1 MSRIKDQLKSL
12 RENMPKGVM
21 WLLLIAAFIVV
32 LILLTLIFTR
42 SRKNTDEN
50 VVPDVSPIYLNIAP
64 DSVDLS
70 NIKVGTK
77 KSEKIII
84 SATAPI
90 KVSKVRLMDDIKN
103 LVTKETCTMIS
114 VAPEMPCTVTVE
126 YKPTNAQSDKTI
138 PLYIDWYGANETP
151 DMMRQAII
159 NITVGAYE
167 PVKPAEPVFVPEVV
181 YQPTPVIEP
190 EPVKQEIKKAVE
202 EIAPTIPVQQPS
214 KQPAPVQQEAC
225 SDFAIPGY
233 NTNGVQVGWIKP
245 DAGTYYFHPFS
256 DKKCNN
262 PTGIY
267 NPDTGIIMDIDKP
280 GKKIG
285 TDAEHIGYS
294 PIINGTMPKLK
305 SVSDSVP
312 QVSQRSNRIV
322 GGMGNLKGT
331 FRGAGMNFIKNDS
344 QKAKYLGSADKE
356 AESVISSRPYD
367 RTFILRQFKPIPA
380 TIVSEVRADPSI
392 YGCGI
397 NKYGDPECTGG
408 GIPVRATVDRNVYSD
423 NGRTIILPTG
433 TLLLGYLKGE
443 LPGPYKSIGR
453 MQINWYQFIRP
464 DGVEFNFASG
474 QDPYSA
480 DAQGRVGVPGH
491 GSTDY
496 VEQIVMPL
504 LTAMVPAA
512 VNLIAPIA
520 DTFVNQIDLDNN
532 TVVQSG
538 TVRSSELAKNQVITA
553 WNQVAQKLL
562 VDALDNTVPPF
573 SIAAGTRITVYS
585 PVDLIVTCGG
595 DEGKNCNIT
604 GYSDEKRRK
613 WTDVYNQVS
622 INYEDSSWVGQVRS
636 FQVSNCCNTDGTVK
650 ADWQNNS
657 ACKDYDYRTLL
668 FSCQANQYQ
677 AINNA
682 KQDALYANQQSS
694 SNSNSIS
701 SLSTKEYNEQ
711 VLGLKYNADGSIQ
724 NPFDKTSTDTT
735 AKKQN
740 VITCEDGTLPDT
752 YGCCTGEIYT
762 DMGDQGFNCCPSSGG
777 DCFPPIK

>member
-1 MSRIKDQLKSL
+1 MSKLKDQFNSM

-21 WLLLIAAFIVV
+21 WLLLIAAFVVV

-42 SRKNTDEN
+42 SKHDQDNDTVATTAEQ
-50 VVPDVSPIYLNIAP
+50 IYLNISP
-64 DSVDLS
+64 DAIDWSDTM
-70 NIKVGTK
+70 IGTK
-77 KSEKIII
+77 ETEKIQV

-90 KVSKVRLMDDIKN
+90 KVSNVRLVDDVKN
-103 LVTKETCTMIS
+103 LIIKQTCTLIS
-114 VAPEMPCTVTVE
+114 VAPDFPCTITIE
-126 YKPTNAQSDKTI
+126 YKPNTAQDNKTI
-138 PLYIDWYGANETP
+138 PLYIEWYGANETS
-151 DMMRQAII
+151 DMLKQSVV
-159 NITVGAYE
+159 NITLGAFE
-167 PVKPAEPVFVPEVV
+167 PVKEPVYMPE
-181 YQPTPVIEP
+181 PIIEEP
-190 EPVKQEIKKAVE
+190 EPIVEPVKQEIKTAID
-202 EIAPTIPVQQPS
+202 EIAPELPKMEEEKTIQVES
-214 KQPAPVQQEAC
+214 C

-233 NTNGVQVGWIKP
+233 GTSGTQIGWIKP
-245 DAGTYYFHPFS
+245 DGGTYYFHPFS

-267 NPDTGIIMDIDKP
+267 NPDTGVIMDINNR

-294 PIINGTMPKLK
+294 PIINGTMPQLK
-305 SVSDSVP
+305 STSDTDIK
-312 QVSQRSNRIV
+312 QRSNSVRIY

-331 FRGAGMNFIKNDS
+331 FLGSGMNFIKNDI
-344 QKAKYLGSADKE
+344 QTEKYLGSGL

-392 YGCGI
+392 YGCDG
-397 NKYGDPECTGG
+397 NGNCEGG

-464 DGVEFNFASG
+464 DGVEFNFADT

-585 PVDLIVTCGG
+585 PVDLIVTCGD
-595 DEGKNCNIT
+595 DEGKNCKISE
-604 GYSDEKRRK
+604 YSSNPRRP
-613 WTDVYNQVS
+613 WASVNDQVGVDYS
-622 INYEDSSWVGQVRS
+622 DSSWVGQARS
-636 FQVSNCCNTDGTVK
+636 FQVSNCCNPDGTVIQN
-650 ADWQNNS
+650 WQAS
-657 ACKDYDYRTLL
+657 PACKDYDYRTLL

-682 KQDALYANQQSS
+682 KQAALYANQSDP
-694 SNSNSIS
+694 SNKNSVA
-701 SLSTKEYNEQ
+701 STGGIGTQAYNEQ
-711 VLGLKYNADGSIQ
+711 VLGLKYNEDGSIQ
-724 NPFDKTSTDTT
+724 NPFNTPNKTSNT
-735 AKKQN
+735 ANQN
-740 VITCEDGTLPDT
+740 VITCEDGTLPDS

>member
-1 MSRIKDQLKSL
+1 MSKLKDQFNSM

-21 WLLLIAAFIVV
+21 WLLLIATFIVV
-32 LILLTLIFTR
+32 LILLTLIFTH
-42 SRKNTDEN
+42 SNKEGDKEQSTPN
-50 VVPDVSPIYLNIAP
+50 VEQIYLNIAP
-64 DSVDLS
+64 DAIDWADTPVDTKKTEK
-70 NIKVGTK
+70 IKV
-77 KSEKIII
+77 

-90 KVSKVRLMDDIKN
+90 KVSKVRLVDDIQN
-103 LVTKETCTMIS
+103 LTVKETCTLIS
-114 VAPEMPCTVTVE
+114 VAPDFPCTVTVE
-126 YKPTNAQSDKTI
+126 YKPMAEQENKTI
-138 PLYIDWYGANETP
+138 PLYIEWYGANETI
-151 DMMRQAII
+151 DMVKQSVL
-159 NITVGAYE
+159 NITIGAFKEYEE
-167 PVKPAEPVFVPEVV
+167 PV
-181 YQPTPVIEP
+181 YIPTPVIEP
-190 EPVKQEIKKAVE
+190 EPVFEPVKQEIQTAVE
-202 EIAPTIPVQQPS
+202 EIAPALPVVSDTPTAPS
-214 KQPAPVQQEAC
+214 EAC
-225 SDFAIPGY
+225 SDFALPGY
-233 NTNGVQVGWIKP
+233 NTNGTQIGWIKP
-245 DAGTYYFHPFS
+245 ESGTYYFHPFD
-256 DKKCNN
+256 DKECNN

-267 NPDTGIIMDIDKP
+267 NPDTGIIMDINKS

-294 PIINGTMPKLK
+294 PIINGTMPQLK
-305 SVSDSVP
+305 STSDTTTPSNSV
-312 QVSQRSNRIV
+312 RIY

-331 FRGAGMNFIKNDS
+331 FLGSGMNFIKNDV
-344 QKAKYLGSADKE
+344 QAEKYLGSGL

-392 YGCGI
+392 YGCDGSG
-397 NKYGDPECTGG
+397 NCTGG

-464 DGVEFNFASG
+464 DGVEFNFAGG

-504 LTAMVPAA
+504 LTAIVPAA

-585 PVDLIVTCGG
+585 PVDLIVTCGD
-595 DEGKNCNIT
+595 DEGKNCKISE
-604 GYSDEKRRK
+604 YSNNNRRP
-613 WTDVYNQVS
+613 WASVNNLVGV
-622 INYEDSSWVGQVRS
+622 NYADSSWIGQARS
-636 FQVSNCCNTDGTVK
+636 FQVSNCCNTDGTVIQN
-650 ADWQNNS
+650 WQAS
-657 ACKDYDYRTLL
+657 PACKDYDYRTLL

-682 KQDALYANQQSS
+682 KQAALYANQSDPNNA
-694 SNSNSIS
+694 NSVAAATANG
-701 SLSTKEYNEQ
+701 TQAYNEQ

-724 NPFDKTSTDTT
+724 NPFNSSTNNT
-735 AKKQN
+735 AAAAAP
-740 VITCEDGTLPDT
+740 VITCEDGNLPDT
-752 YGCCTGEIYT
+752 YGCCAGEVYT